1 MSLRLQNVDK
11 TTYAR
16 EFGKSV
22 VMLDVK
28 ESWKNTIEASD
39 KIKTIIDDAKT
50 NFLPKYLNLTLSNDA
65 SKTLNQVDDLVNNV
79 IFGIILVV
87 AVLMFFLGFR
97 NTLCWICDTCQC
109 FLSFMVLDALGYTMN
124 TMILFGLIMGLG
136 MLVDNGIVVVENV
149 YRLMEDEGMDRLQ
162 ATKKELAKSLC
173 LLLSPRSR
181 LWLPLYLLVYGRG
194 YGTIYGL
201 FSHNAFCRWAVR
213 CL

>member
-1 MSLRLQNVDK
+1 M
-11 TTYAR
+11 
-16 EFGKSV
+16 
-22 VMLDVK
+22 
-28 ESWKNTIEASD
+28 
-39 KIKTIIDDAKT
+39 
-50 NFLPKYLNLTLSNDA
+50 
-65 SKTLNQVDDLVNNV
+65 
-79 IFGIILVV
+79 
-87 AVLMFFLGFR
+87 
-97 NTLCWICDTCQC
+97 

-162 ATKKELAKSLC
+162 QQKKELAKSHAYYYSTLTTVAALC
-173 LLLSPRSR
+173 TSWFMAGS
-181 LWLPLYLLVYGRG
+181 